1 MRIRSLPTYV
11 AAALLGLATVTFPLD
26 SQAQVSDLTQWRK
39 AYADSLNRPDGWLSL
54 VALEWL
60 RDGDTSIG
68 STAGNK
74 VQLKHVPAK
83 LGVLRKQG
91 DSFELVDPAFG
102 VTLDGHPGGGGVNS
116 DHTDHPSVIASGD
129 VGMTVIQRSDRY
141 YLRVKDAASPSRL
154 HFHGLNWYPPDP
166 KLTLAAKWIPYPQ
179 PKVLHIQNVLGQIS
193 DEPSPGYAEFMVDG
207 RTVRLEPVVE
217 GNSLFF
223 DFRDTTAR
231 TTTDGTGRFLT
242 TPLPDH
248 GVGSPGTVMLDFNR
262 AHNPPCGY
270 TPYATCPLPT
280 AGNRLNVAIPAGEK
294 RYE

>member
-1 MRIRSLPTYV
+1 MKKFLPLAASL
-11 AAALLGLATVTFPLD
+11 LLLTILPGAGAQEPGDLA
-26 SQAQVSDLTQWRK
+26 QWRK

-60 RDGDTSIG
+60 RDGETTIG
-68 STAGNK
+68 SAAGDK

-91 DSFELVDPAFG
+91 DSFELVDPAAG
-102 VTLDGHPGGGGVNS
+102 VTLDGRTGGGPVFS
-116 DHTDHPSVIASGD
+116 DHSDHPTVIASGD
-129 VGMTVIQRSDRY
+129 VQMTVIQRGDRY

-154 HFHGLNWYPPDP
+154 HFHGLNWYPPDSRL
-166 KLTLAAKWIPYPQ
+166 KIAAKWVPYPQ
-179 PKVLHIQNVLGQIS
+179 PKMLHIQNVLGQIS
-193 DEPSPGYAEFMVDG
+193 DEPSPGYAEFNVG
-207 RTVRLEPVVE
+207 GQTVRLEPVVE

-248 GVGSPGTVMLDFNR
+248 GVGSPGRVVLDFNR

-280 AGNRLNVAIPAGEK
+280 ASNRLSVAIPAGEK

>member
-1 MRIRSLPTYV
+1 
-11 AAALLGLATVTFPLD
+11 VTFPPAAQ
-26 SQAQVSDLTQWRK
+26 SQVGDLAQWRK
-39 AYADSLNRPDGWLSL
+39 AYADSLVQPDGWLSL

-68 STAGNK
+68 SGAGNK

-91 DSFELVDPAFG
+91 GSFELVDTAAG
-102 VTLDGHPGGGGVNS
+102 VTLDGHPGGGAVFS
-116 DHTDHPSVIASGD
+116 DHSEHPSVIASGD
-129 VGMTVIQRSDRY
+129 VGMTVIQRGDRY
-141 YLRVKDAASPSRL
+141 YLRVKDAASPSRQ
-154 HFHGLNWYPPDP
+154 HFHGLSWYPPDP
-166 KLTLAAKWIPYPQ
+166 RLAITAKWVPYPQ
-179 PKVLHIQNVLGQIS
+179 SKILHIQNVLGQIS

-207 RTVRLEPVVE
+207 QTVRLEPVVE

-231 TTTDGTGRFLT
+231 TTTDGTGRFMT

-248 GVGSPGTVMLDFNR
+248 GVGSPGTVVLDFNR

-294 RYE
+294 RYD